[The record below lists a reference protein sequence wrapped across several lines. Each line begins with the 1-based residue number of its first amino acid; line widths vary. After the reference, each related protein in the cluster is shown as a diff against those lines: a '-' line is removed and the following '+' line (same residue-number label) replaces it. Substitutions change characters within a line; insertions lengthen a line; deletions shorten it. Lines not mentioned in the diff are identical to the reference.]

1 MTVEDCIK
9 ICEENDSLML
19 EPRVEFDPMVRGVM
33 LKAGNWC
40 AVYSLESIVDMFVER
55 DKMSLDDAY
64 DWVSYNIA
72 TPQASGWPV
81 IVSEEDGL

>member
-33 LKAGNWC
+33 LKAGCWC
-40 AVYSLESIVDMFVER
+40 AVYSLESIVDLFVSR
-55 DKMSLDDAY
+55 DGMSLEEAN
-64 DWVSYNIA
+64 DWVSYNIV
-72 TPQASGWPV
+72 PSQAPGWPV
-81 IVSEEDGL
+81 IVSEEDDL